1 MPLTSNL
8 KKPSPAFLTSVDIF
22 VDTFKENLVY
32 QREIC
37 PAELEADTILTY
49 LAIPSIVIILVSSF
63 CQRRKILR
71 LDLCGG
77 RMGLVY
83 PINIFTRDSRLEYC
97 CSFGL
102 AACSAYERVIL
113 FTFFKENLWTLTI
126 VMEWSVSFLI
136 YATLFFNIASAFS
149 SKTALSYFFSSL
161 FVWIIMVV
169 RFNELASCQKNDNF
183 VVMVIKMTPTIL
195 CLSYLAVKT
204 PYLLLKAIQSKEYV
218 ERKQVQEFQTVEQIR
233 ESFQGKHVRKLLK
246 HPVQQ
251 IVDPTVATK
260 ENFIDKL
267 HKIYREEKGFKYPT
281 ILVTILFVA
290 AMIIYVMTIDF
301 LVLIIP
307 HLNNILSKSLAA
319 LERIGYVAVD
329 GELPSVTNTRESLHL
344 VFNITQ
350 CVLYSLMAALPLS
363 SFTLIV
369 SSLHSL
375 ISFRSRVDMLFSL
388 SVISIHHG
396 VYHYSYW
403 NQLAMVLVGLHIMR
417 YDVHDLHST
426 HSTNITSKDLLPAG
440 KYSLSEARQ
449 QASQIKIVLFSL
461 MLFMLLFLL
470 EMLDTRFFFI
480 TIYYLF
486 LFNILSGFV
495 SCMIRI
501 IKSCVVSFVA
511 VSKMDICMLPRKIDL
526 HDPGFAIYH
535 GFIHLEASHN
545 NPVMQVFIGLLI
557 AMSKNRKVNTPI
569 EDSGS
574 PYPTPFQQKK
584 SRTFSNMSY
593 VGITREFSAARFTW
607 LVAYTLIHNPTIRIY
622 RRGFIQLLNAAIRDG
637 LKVPLSDRPIYFIL
651 TQIQC
656 AQKNK
661 KKSVITKQKLM
672 GLRKNTNRK
681 KSHARKSTFHSNS
694 EHETAT
700 DFTNLTSTEASSS
713 K

>member
-1 MPLTSNL
+1 MPLTSSL

-22 VDTFKENLVY
+22 VDTFQENLVY

-49 LAIPSIVIILVSSF
+49 LAIPSIVIILISSF

-113 FTFFKENLWTLTI
+113 FTFLKENLWTLTI
-126 VMEWSVSFLI
+126 VLEWSVSFLI

-149 SKTALSYFFSSL
+149 IKTALSYFFSSL

-169 RFNELASCQKNDNF
+169 RFNELASCQENDNF
-183 VVMVIKMTPTIL
+183 VVMVIKFTPTIL

-251 IVDPTVATK
+251 IVDTTVATK

-281 ILVTILFVA
+281 MLVTILFVA
-290 AMIIYVMTIDF
+290 AMIIYMMTIDF
-301 LVLIIP
+301 MVLIIP
-307 HLNNILSKSLAA
+307 HLNNILSKSLEA

-344 VFNITQ
+344 VFNMTQ

-363 SFTLIV
+363 CFTLIV

-375 ISFRSRVDMLFSL
+375 ISFR
-388 SVISIHHG
+388 
-396 VYHYSYW
+396 
-403 NQLAMVLVGLHIMR
+403 
-417 YDVHDLHST
+417 
-426 HSTNITSKDLLPAG
+426 
-440 KYSLSEARQ
+440 
-449 QASQIKIVLFSL
+449 
-461 MLFMLLFLL
+461 
-470 EMLDTRFFFI
+470 
-480 TIYYLF
+480 
-486 LFNILSGFV
+486 
-495 SCMIRI
+495 
-501 IKSCVVSFVA
+501 
-511 VSKMDICMLPRKIDL
+511 
-526 HDPGFAIYH
+526 
-535 GFIHLEASHN
+535 
-545 NPVMQVFIGLLI
+545 
-557 AMSKNRKVNTPI
+557 
-569 EDSGS
+569 
-574 PYPTPFQQKK
+574 
-584 SRTFSNMSY
+584 
-593 VGITREFSAARFTW
+593 
-607 LVAYTLIHNPTIRIY
+607 
-622 RRGFIQLLNAAIRDG
+622 
-637 LKVPLSDRPIYFIL
+637 
-651 TQIQC
+651 
-656 AQKNK
+656 
-661 KKSVITKQKLM
+661 
-672 GLRKNTNRK
+672 
-681 KSHARKSTFHSNS
+681 
-694 EHETAT
+694 
-700 DFTNLTSTEASSS
+700 
-713 K
+713 